1 MCIIILMIWS
11 TVQKLILVI
20 FFSKIRVTKLDEF
33 IISLDGKIK
42 HLVLFDYRL
51 LDKIYDKVKHIISKN
66 NGITKSINYN
76 FGRIRTDSHNSLP
89 INKKLLLPFHNAII
103 LLKSVAYENKNKYYY
118 NIFLEKCLYK
128 NKCVSV

>member
-20 FFSKIRVTKLDEF
+20 FFSKISVTKLDEF

-51 LDKIYDKVKHIISKN
+51 LDKIYDKVKHIISKK

>member
-1 MCIIILMIWS
+1 MR
-11 TVQKLILVI
+11 
-20 FFSKIRVTKLDEF
+20 IRVTKLDGF

-51 LDKIYDKVKHIISKN
+51 LDKISDKVKHIISKKS
-66 NGITKSINYN
+66 GITKSINYN

-103 LLKSVAYENKNKYYY
+103 LLKSVVYENKNKYYY
-118 NIFLEKCLYK
+118 NIFLEKCSYK
-128 NKCVSV
+128 NK